1 MKFGKTIETNAKELP
16 EEWQP
21 YLIQYKQLKKNI
33 KQIVQERDNAF
44 KRLNITPP
52 ASSNRTE
59 DTESQSKQIDT
70 NERSNMDTGEL
81 QSPKLTG
88 GVSEEI
94 DYSIEKDSDGLVRPV
109 IKVKVRK
116 PVCQLQLEEDRIIEL
131 PKVAGLPENTSIV
144 LQSSE
149 PMVSTLVD
157 KDGEALASS
166 NDSIAAGCSIGMQTT
181 TDTEETQIT
190 VRLEAD
196 QLFFD
201 QLVQYIERMQQF
213 EQKYRTAYN
222 SNVSHLSTELATVT
236 SPYKKDYQTWREIF
250 RLYMDAQVWNYS
262 QGDKRSISTAREG
275 QERFGKFSRHIE
287 TTGLAQ
293 KLRNP
298 VSARLL
304 MSFYKLNLEL
314 THMKLLQEMN
324 EEATRK
330 IIKKHDKRTHLI
342 AKTQFP
348 QLVTI
353 DTTSL
358 TQALMFTIYNDLVG
372 IVPQIDDYLCPMCLN
387 IIWRPL
393 RLDCNHI
400 FCSRCIVK
408 ASKRQLFNCPV
419 CRSKGAV
426 YRASVANIDQSL
438 VNFLKLYFPKEIQEK
453 QRDIQR
459 DISEEESQ
467 ALVAAQEHH
476 VNSNRALPRSRSI
489 SSSTINQG
497 ERRKYRLPTRY
508 PQPQPEKKPHPLDL
522 ATPELINDAN
532 NINSP
537 KDTLEAIK
545 VTDSEISQIYDSI
558 MSPKERKIRDEQS
571 LRHRSRAEFLAM
583 RRLAREKARNREFKA
598 EAKSKLPA
606 TPAKLDKPEKAKNNE
621 DSNVEKEAKT
631 RSISDKTM
639 ERLVYVDTR
648 VVREMEEAKNAVLAS
663 LSTSNVDQLQEK
675 VQMAKAAQS
684 SSESPTQSGSS
695 DIIGAEEAMFGKL
708 APALS
713 VSEFNHVIFG
723 NTLACNV
730 DAAMRT
736 YDLMREAG
744 VKPDQT
750 TYANLTI
757 VHAKSGD
764 LETAVSMF
772 RKLEEEKLEPTVYS
786 YGALIRAYMEFNRV
800 DDAFGVYE
808 MMKKREVWPNLPVYN
823 SLIVSCLKVG
833 DFKRAWGVFEH
844 LRYTIAQPDE
854 VSFSIMIHA
863 CAKQGK
869 VEMAMN
875 LFEEMVSSNLV
886 LSDVTF
892 NSLIHACSKRTDYF
906 DECFRLLELMEAHGF
921 QPDFYTYNT
930 IIYACARAKK
940 LALARDI
947 FRDMLKRSMRPDQED
962 LLKID
967 SVTIANMMWAY
978 AGYLPGIKNCSWKV
992 AKRYEGIAAK
1002 ALNDV
1007 KQYDGKEPTNSVSLV
1022 CSRKEDQANDYLTTS
1037 RLLEIQERS
1046 QSISRTIEELK
1057 GQDVSKEKLDK
1068 HIIMLVNVL
1077 IPEAVPLAH
1086 NQVASEAVRL
1096 MCFYIDK
1103 LKGEVNSRLLH
1114 AYLAAL
1120 INNGRFESAW
1130 RVIFGDYEQFGLPRD
1145 GWTYLRA
1152 MQICMRTRD
1161 VPSAWRVWDHYKK
1174 WRCEVEKE
1182 LNTPGHE
1189 KLKPTN
1195 TRVYKSQYPM
1205 HGDKAALNRV
1215 SQEMLSLTTSIE
1227 FTGANLLPTNVGG
1240 GALAVTREDRE
1251 AARREIGCDM
1261 STEHAMYMEMVGLL
1275 GSCNDFRA
1283 AIQLLREQKT
1293 DILEHEHKPTMKDVY
1308 SLWQNAGL
1316 AGDKHA
1322 LLDIRGLCMEKPL
1335 HPARRALHRK
1345 WGTSFSW
1352 ELTTPQYKSLARR
1365 FPEEFQKNN
1374 PPFKGGE
1381 YVYSKVKS

>member
-44 KRLNITPP
+44 RQLNITPP
-52 ASSNRTE
+52 VTLNQEDAGAPSEQAGPQERSST
-59 DTESQSKQIDT
+59 DTE
-70 NERSNMDTGEL
+70 EV
-81 QSPKLTG
+81 QSPELAG
-88 GVSEEI
+88 EVPEEI
-94 DYSIEKDSDGLVRPV
+94 DYSIEKDSDGLVRPI

-116 PVCQLQLEEDRIIEL
+116 PVCRRQLEQQDQIIEL
-131 PKVAGLPENTSIV
+131 PQVAGLPENASIV

-157 KDGEALASS
+157 KDGGALASS
-166 NDSIAAGCSIGMQTT
+166 TDAIADSSIEMQTT

-190 VRLEAD
+190 VRLKAD

-201 QLVQYIERMQQF
+201 QLVQYIDRMQQF

-250 RLYMDAQVWNYS
+250 RLYMDAQVWSRS
-262 QGDKRSISTAREG
+262 QGDKRSTSTAREG
-275 QERFGKFSRHIE
+275 QEKFSKFSRHIE

-298 VSARLL
+298 ASARLL

-314 THMKLLQEMN
+314 TRMKLLQEMN
-324 EEATRK
+324 EEAIRK
-330 IIKKHDKRTHLI
+330 IIKKHDKRTHLV

-358 TQALMFTIYNDLVG
+358 TRSLMFAIYNDLVG

-387 IIWRPL
+387 IVWRPL
-393 RLDCNHI
+393 RLDCNHV
-400 FCSRCIVK
+400 FCARCIVK
-408 ASKRQLFNCPV
+408 ASKRQMFNCPV

-426 YRASVANIDQSL
+426 YRASVADIDQSL

-459 DISEEESQ
+459 DISEEESH
-467 ALVAAQEHH
+467 ALAGGVLLDI
-476 VNSNRALPRSRSI
+476 SRTLPFARSI
-489 SSSTINQG
+489 SSTTVRQG
-497 ERRKYRLPTRY
+497 ERRKYRQPTRY
-508 PQPQPEKKPHPLDL
+508 PEPRPEKEPHPLDL
-522 ATPELINDAN
+522 ATPELIHDAN
-532 NINSP
+532 ANTQD
-537 KDTLEAIK
+537 KLEAIK

-571 LRHRSRAEFLAM
+571 LRHRTRAEFLEM
-583 RRLAREKARNREFKA
+583 RRLAREKARKQEFKETKPKEP
-598 EAKSKLPA
+598 EA
-606 TPAKLDKPEKAKNNE
+606 PAKVAKAKKAEE
-621 DSNVEKEAKT
+621 DKVEKEAKT

-639 ERLVYVDTR
+639 EKLVYVDTR

-675 VQMAKAAQS
+675 VQMSKAAQPTTPS
-684 SSESPTQSGSS
+684 SSDMTGENP
-695 DIIGAEEAMFGKL
+695 EEAMFGKL
-708 APALS
+708 APVLP

-736 YDLMREAG
+736 YELMREAG

-757 VHAKSGD
+757 VHAKAGD

-772 RKLEEEKLEPTVYS
+772 KKLEEENLEPTVYS

-892 NSLIHACSKRTDYF
+892 NSLIHACSKRIDYF

-947 FRDMLKRSMRPDQED
+947 FRDMLKRSLRPDQED

-978 AGYLPGIKNCSWKV
+978 AGHLPGIKNCSWKV

-1037 RLLEIQERS
+1037 RLLEVQERS
-1046 QSISRTIEELK
+1046 ESISRTIEELK
-1057 GQDVSKEKLDK
+1057 EQDASKESLDK
-1068 HIIMLVNVL
+1068 HILMLVNVL
-1077 IPEAVPLAH
+1077 LPEAVPLAH

-1130 RVIFGDYEQFGLPRD
+1130 RVIFGDYEQFGLPKD

-1152 MQICMRTRD
+1152 MQICVRTRD
-1161 VPSAWRVWDHYKK
+1161 VPTAWRVWDEYKK

-1182 LNTPGHE
+1182 LKTPGSE
-1189 KLKPTN
+1189 KLKPTS
-1195 TRVYKSQYPM
+1195 TRVYKSQRSV

-1215 SQEMLSLTTSIE
+1215 SQEMLALTTSIE
-1227 FTGANLLPTNVGG
+1227 FTGANLMPTNVGG
-1240 GALAVTREDRE
+1240 GALAVTRDDRE
-1251 AARREIGCDM
+1251 AARREIGCGM
-1261 STEHAMYMEMVGLL
+1261 KTEHTMYMEMIGLL

-1293 DILEHEHKPTMKDVY
+1293 AILEHEHKPTMKHVS
-1308 SLWQNAGL
+1308 SLRQNAGL

-1374 PPFKGGE
+1374 PPFKGSE
-1381 YVYSKVKS
+1381 YVYSKAKN

>member
-44 KRLNITPP
+44 RRLNITPP
-52 ASSNRTE
+52 VTSSQAE
-59 DTESQSKQIDT
+59 DAEAHDQIDPP
-70 NERSNMDTGEL
+70 ERSSTAAEEA
-81 QSPKLTG
+81 QSPKLAG
-88 GVSEEI
+88 EVPEEI
-94 DYSIEKDSDGLVRPV
+94 DYSIEKDSDGLVRPI

-116 PVCQLQLEEDRIIEL
+116 PVCQLQLEQQDQIIEL
-131 PKVAGLPENTSIV
+131 PKVAGLPENASIV
-144 LQSSE
+144 LQPSD

-166 NDSIAAGCSIGMQTT
+166 SDPVADSSIGMQTT

-190 VRLEAD
+190 VRLKAD

-201 QLVQYIERMQQF
+201 QLVQYIDRMQQF

-222 SNVSHLSTELATVT
+222 SNVSHLSTELAAVT

-262 QGDKRSISTAREG
+262 QGDKRSTSTAREG
-275 QERFGKFSRHIE
+275 QERFSKFSRHIE

-324 EEATRK
+324 EEAIRK
-330 IIKKHDKRTHLI
+330 IIKKHDKRTHLV

-358 TQALMFTIYNDLVG
+358 TRSLMFTIYNDLVG
-372 IVPQIDDYLCPMCLN
+372 IVPQIDDYLCP
-387 IIWRPL
+387 IT
-393 RLDCNHI
+393 
-400 FCSRCIVK
+400 
-408 ASKRQLFNCPV
+408 
-419 CRSKGAV
+419 AV
-426 YRASVANIDQSL
+426 
-438 VNFLKLYFPKEIQEK
+438 
-453 QRDIQR
+453 
-459 DISEEESQ
+459 
-467 ALVAAQEHH
+467 
-476 VNSNRALPRSRSI
+476 
-489 SSSTINQG
+489 QG
-497 ERRKYRLPTRY
+497 ERRKYRQPTRY

-522 ATPELINDAN
+522 ATPELIHDAN
-532 NINSP
+532 TNTQ
-537 KDTLEAIK
+537 DTLEAIK
-545 VTDSEISQIYDSI
+545 VTDSEINQIYDSI

-571 LRHRSRAEFLAM
+571 LRHRTRAEFLEM
-583 RRLAREKARNREFKA
+583 RRLAREKARKQEFKEPKPKA
-598 EAKSKLPA
+598 PE
-606 TPAKLDKPEKAKNNE
+606 TPAKVEEAKAEEDKVA
-621 DSNVEKEAKT
+621 KEAKT

-639 ERLVYVDTR
+639 EKLVYVDTR

-675 VQMAKAAQS
+675 VQMSKAAQS
-684 SSESPTQSGSS
+684 TTPDSRDMAGE
-695 DIIGAEEAMFGKL
+695 DAEEAMFGKL
-708 APALS
+708 APALP

-736 YDLMREAG
+736 YDLMLEAG

-757 VHAKSGD
+757 VHAKAGD

-772 RKLEEEKLEPTVYS
+772 KKLEEEGLEPTVYS

-854 VSFSIMIHA
+854 ISFSIMIHA

-947 FRDMLKRSMRPDQED
+947 FRDMLKRSLRPDQED

-978 AGYLPGIKNCSWKV
+978 AGHLPGIKNCSWKV

-1007 KQYDGKEPTNSVSLV
+1007 KQYDGNEPTNSVSLV

-1037 RLLEIQERS
+1037 RLLEVQERS
-1046 QSISRTIEELK
+1046 ESISRTIEELK
-1057 GQDVSKEKLDK
+1057 EQDASKEDLDK
-1068 HIIMLVNVL
+1068 HIVMLVNVL
-1077 IPEAVPLAH
+1077 LPETVPLAH

-1130 RVIFGDYEQFGLPRD
+1130 RVIFGDYEQFGLPKD

-1152 MQICMRTRD
+1152 MQICVRTRD
-1161 VPSAWRVWDHYKK
+1161 VPTAWRVWDQYKK
-1174 WRCEVEKE
+1174 WRCEVETE
-1182 LNTPGHE
+1182 LKTPGFE
-1189 KLKPTN
+1189 KLKPTS
-1195 TRVYKSQYPM
+1195 TQVYKPQRSV
-1205 HGDKAALNRV
+1205 HGHKAAFNRV
-1215 SQEMLSLTTSIE
+1215 SQEMLALTTSIE
-1227 FTGANLLPTNVGG
+1227 FTGANLMPTNVGG
-1240 GALAVTREDRE
+1240 GALAVTRDDRE
-1251 AARREIGCDM
+1251 AARREIGCGM
-1261 STEHAMYMEMVGLL
+1261 KTEHAMYMEMVGLL

-1293 DILEHEHKPTMKDVY
+1293 DILEHEHKPTMKNVS
-1308 SLWQNAGL
+1308 SLRQNAGL

-1374 PPFKGGE
+1374 PPFKGSE
-1381 YVYSKVKS
+1381 YVYSKVKN